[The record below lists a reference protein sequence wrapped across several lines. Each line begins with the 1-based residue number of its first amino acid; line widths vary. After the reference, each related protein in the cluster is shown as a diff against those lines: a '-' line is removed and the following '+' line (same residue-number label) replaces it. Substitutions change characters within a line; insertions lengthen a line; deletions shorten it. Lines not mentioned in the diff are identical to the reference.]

1 MLDNIENFAIAITKG
16 LLGFYEMAYKNQT
29 NVTVESVNKEE
40 VAEDGKYYRVQV
52 GAYKTKQY
60 AIDFAESLKKQGY
73 PAIVQ
78 YY

>member
-1 MLDNIENFAIAITKG
+1 MS
-16 LLGFYEMAYKNQT
+16 YKNQKD
-29 NVTVESVNKEE
+29 VTIESVKKEE
-40 VAEDGKYYRVQV
+40 VAKDGKYFRVQV

-73 PAIVQ
+73 PAIIQ

>member
-1 MLDNIENFAIAITKG
+1 MY
-16 LLGFYEMAYKNQT
+16 LLSYKNQKD
-29 NVTVESVNKEE
+29 VIVESVKKEE
-40 VAEDGKYYRVQV
+40 VAKDGKFYRVQL

-73 PAIVQ
+73 PAIIN

>member
-16 LLGFYEMAYKNQT
+16 LLGFYEMTYKNQT
-29 NVTVESVNKEE
+29 DVTVESVKKEDTE
-40 VAEDGKYYRVQV
+40 EGKYYRVQV

-60 AIDFAESLKKQGY
+60 AIDLAESLKKEGY
-73 PAIVQ
+73 PAIVK

>member
-1 MLDNIENFAIAITKG
+1 MKGIVFYFIILITF
-16 LLGFYEMAYKNQT
+16 LL
-29 NVTVESVNKEE
+29 NVLSLKSKRSFMVESVNKEE

-60 AIDFAESLKKQGY
+60 AIDLAESLKKQGY
-73 PAIVQ
+73 PAIVK